1 MWRNPPHPVKWR
13 YIYAWIY
20 SLIITWPRYRIDYR
34 RYLSDYHWVISMWK
48 IHLFKTNDRLIE
60 VSTMSIRGS
69 RFFFK
74 KGEGSKE
81 KKGWWWVE
89 NFEKMHLFTFICVST
104 KVKQIYALSL
114 SILFSL
120 LFRNFVFEKRVVSLL
135 TPSPNLQWAEKTK
148 RLERVKSTPSL
159 S

>member
-1 MWRNPPHPVKWR
+1 MTTTSPPSPPIPPYLKNVKKPTSPSKVEVQICMDLR
-13 YIYAWIY
+13 
-20 SLIITWPRYRIDYR
+20 SDHKHDHDRIDYR

-48 IHLFKTNDRLIE
+48 IQI
-60 VSTMSIRGS
+60 
-69 RFFFK
+69 FFQ

-104 KVKQIYALSL
+104 KVKQTYALSL

-120 LFRNFVFEKRVVSLL
+120 LFPLFRNFVFEKRVVSLL

-148 RLERVKSTPSL
+148 RLERVNSTPGL